1 MALTPET
8 VRRLLSER
16 EPHALPVEDRLIAAV
31 LVPMIWHGEEPHL
44 LFTQRTET
52 VRHHQGQISFPGGH
66 RDPEDTDLIH
76 TALREAHEELG
87 LPPSDVEVLG
97 RLSDYLTRTSIHHL
111 TPVVGHVLRVPERW
125 VLQEDEVAEAF
136 EVPLADLL
144 DPSIEGEYE
153 WTWEGRQGTTP
164 AFRWQGRVIW
174 GATAE
179 MLVDFLALV
188 RGRA

>member
-8 VRRLLSER
+8 IRRLLSER
-16 EPHALPVEDRLIAAV
+16 EPRTLSAEDRLVAAV

-66 RDPEDTDLIH
+66 RDPGDPDLIH

-111 TPVVGHVLRVPERW
+111 TPIVGHVHRVPGRW

-136 EVPLADLL
+136 EVPLTDLL
-144 DPSIEGEYE
+144 DPSIEGIYE
-153 WTWEGRQGTTP
+153 WTWEGRRGTTP
-164 AFRWQGRVIW
+164 AFRWQGRLIW

-179 MLVDFLALV
+179 MLVDFLGLL
-188 RGRA
+188 RGRG